1 MINGSSHPIQKL
13 EAARNQLR
21 TAIQLWFADGDPI
34 SIHTLT
40 CAAYQII
47 HDIHANRGG
56 QDLIFDSIFVKNN
69 RRAEWIHAVKEHMNF
84 FKHAEKDPN
93 NTIEFNP
100 SLTEPFLMLSLLN
113 LESIGEQL
121 THEESVFIVWCCFH
135 NPDWLSEQGQDAF
148 INRISI
154 KQLAQ
159 LREISRKDFQR
170 LYKVAIGLGQ

>member
-1 MINGSSHPIQKL
+1 MINGLSHPIQKL

-40 CAAYQII
+40 CAAHQII
-47 HDIHANRGG
+47 HDIHAHMGG

-69 RRAEWIHAVKEHMNF
+69 RRTEWIHAVKEHMNF
-84 FKHAEKDPN
+84 FKHAEKNAND
-93 NTIEFNP
+93 TIEFNP

-121 THEESVFIVWCCFH
+121 THEESVFIVWCCLH
-135 NPDWLSEQGQDAF
+135 NPDWLSELGQKTF
-148 INRISI
+148 IDRFSVE
-154 KQLAQ
+154 QLSS
-159 LREISRKDFQR
+159 LRKIPKSNFQS
-170 LYKVAIGLGQ
+170 LYKIIINQ